1 MGVLTVT
8 RTVCYHFFTNFN
20 HREEGTVPRYIL
32 LTKLSPAGLSDPNTR
47 ETMGRD
53 WLATVK
59 EKCPEVK
66 WIDHYALIG
75 AYDFMD
81 IYDAPNEET
90 AMKVSMITMSKGAVS
105 AESMPAIPYKRYLE
119 IIKEM

>member
-1 MGVLTVT
+1 M
-8 RTVCYHFFTNFN
+8 
-20 HREEGTVPRYIL
+20 PRYIL
-32 LTKLSPAGLSDPNTR
+32 LTKLSPSSLGDSASR
-47 ETMGRD
+47 ENIGRD
-53 WLATVK
+53 WLTTVK

-90 AMKVSMITMSKGAVS
+90 AMKVSMITMTKGAVS
-105 AESMPAIPYKRYLE
+105 AESMPAIPYKRYLD